1 MSDDLSPH
9 SYFVGYFPLESNLE
23 EKDEKNAVFITK
35 ESLAVDSSKWKIECG
50 HFKML
55 LDKNKNLLNAIQI
68 RDMDKDI
75 VENSTMFNSIDEA
88 HIFWREFLKEKIKSD
103 LSEKMKQNGVVL

>member
-1 MSDDLSPH
+1 MIDDLSQH

-35 ESLAVDSSKWKIECG
+35 ESLAVNGSKWKIECG

-55 LDKNKNLLNAIQI
+55 LDKNKNLLNAHQL
-68 RDMDKDI
+68 RNMDKET
-75 VENSTMFNSIDEA
+75 VENTTMFNSIDEA
-88 HIFWREFLKEKIKSD
+88 HIFWREFLKEKVKSYNQ
-103 LSEKMKQNGVVL
+103 KNP